1 MLRKCSVLARH
12 RTQKS
17 NFGGLVFAFLGHER
31 AFSVGSKPYIKLDID
46 WRDDE
51 KVVRLEDLFGKSY
64 LIDWVGMMC
73 LMSRFD
79 GCIDLSDRSIQRIVV
94 RDMRKRLT
102 SVRKSIDAFAEVG
115 LVDKGAWERSGLV
128 MSERSLKDAEAKR
141 KRRQYALEASEAAAE
156 ARRKRR
162 EEIPP

>member
-1 MLRKCSVLARH
+1 MLRKCSVLAQH
-12 RTQKS
+12 RTQKG
-17 NFGGLVFAFLGHER
+17 NFGGLIAAFLRHER

-51 KVVRLEDLFGKSY
+51 KVVRLEDDFGKSY

-79 GCIDLSDRSIQRIVV
+79 GCVDLSDRSIQRIVV
-94 RDMRKRLT
+94 REMRKRLN
-102 SVRKSIDAFAEVG
+102 SVKKSIEAFASVG
-115 LVDKGAWERSGLV
+115 LIDKGAWERSELV

-156 ARRKRR
+156 ARRRKR
-162 EEIPP
+162 EEMPP